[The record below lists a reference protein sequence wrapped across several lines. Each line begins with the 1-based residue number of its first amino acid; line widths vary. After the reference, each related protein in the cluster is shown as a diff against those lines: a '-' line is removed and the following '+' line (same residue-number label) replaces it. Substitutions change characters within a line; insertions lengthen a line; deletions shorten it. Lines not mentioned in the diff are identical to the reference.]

1 MMLLS
6 TVITNKTTKL
16 TTELKKNKNREDTF
30 MKSITKTKY
39 MRPLFPNDEGVDQT
53 TNPSLKNT
61 RDLYVGEKLC
71 KVCSGQT

>member
-1 MMLLS
+1 
-6 TVITNKTTKL
+6 
-16 TTELKKNKNREDTF
+16 